1 MRFGGFSVR
10 ARGFYWMGNKV
21 SSGGSAATPASKR
34 TAVKMAA
41 SEWTGDTVRRSFIEY
56 FKSKDHVNWPS
67 SSVVPINDPTLL
79 FANAGT
85 FRPGLLR
92 HSRRFDPCFNV

>member
-10 ARGFYWMGNKV
+10 ATRFYRMGNKV
-21 SSGGSAATPASKR
+21 SSGGSATAASSAKR
-34 TAVKMAA
+34 TSVKMAA
-41 SEWTGDTVRRSFIEY
+41 TEWTGDKVRSSFIEY

-79 FANAGT
+79 FANAGAY
-85 FRPGLLR
+85 
-92 HSRRFDPCFNV
+92 D